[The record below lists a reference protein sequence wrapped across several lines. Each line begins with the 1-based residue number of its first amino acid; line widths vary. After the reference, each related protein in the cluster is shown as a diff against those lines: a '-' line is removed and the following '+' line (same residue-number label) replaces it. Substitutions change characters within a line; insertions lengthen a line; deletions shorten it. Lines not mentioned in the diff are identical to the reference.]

1 MRLYR
6 RISFS
11 ALALVAA
18 SVAQAQTAT
27 TGAISGT
34 VLDQAGLPVA
44 NARLSL
50 ASAQITRTTVSDA
63 QGHFVMGLLNP
74 GDWKITVTGGNDL
87 QPATQTV
94 TVSTNSTTPVTLR
107 LAKESTAEVTVVGN
121 ATAID
126 ATSISQ
132 GVNLTSEVFTQLP
145 ITRNLNDLTYLAPS
159 THFGGTMSEGEGLDY
174 SMSGASGAE
183 NQFII
188 DGLVT
193 NDPRYGGQ
201 GTELVPDFIDTVEV
215 QTGGFK
221 PEFSALGGVFNA
233 TIKSGTNDV
242 KAGVWTTFAPAN
254 LEAKPKFNDAG
265 FRQGTPADRYDVG
278 FDFGGPLI
286 KDKLFYFV
294 GADGNFE
301 TGKPSEPN
309 NSGFG
314 GNRDKVNTYQY
325 IIKLNW
331 YINQDQQLTGTYFA
345 TDRKD
350 THDNAFPDGY
360 GNAQYGR
367 TIKYSTDNL
376 SLVWDWTIA
385 PTVLLSVKAGA
396 SHLDNPTLPTDTS
409 NINIDD
415 QYWFSPGGGGPD
427 PALDGTDYF
436 RGGYGAYDHEKG
448 DTTQFKADL
457 TWLVGAHTLKFG
469 VSSLESS
476 YFREDFASG
485 PAGQNLTWGIYGDSL
500 SSTGVTAY
508 STYYG
513 NIGGAKVKAS
523 YRGIYAQDTWEI
535 RSGLRLFYG
544 ARAETQ
550 EQKDLYGRTFLKFND
565 LGKYIQPRL
574 GFTWDINNDGRSKL
588 NGSYAWYYE
597 QIPQRIGIR
606 EFGNQQYFLSFYDVT
621 YSPTGLGTLGASSG
635 TLDYGT
641 PFNFVPVAH
650 GIKLPKRTEVTLGY
664 EQLLGKGYVFS
675 VNGIYRDLKDPI
687 EDSTIIDSAGNAYN
701 YADYANGIQQ
711 AILWNPGSSV
721 SWTARPGS
729 TDAAGNDISGQTVTV
744 NNSLFPDPK
753 NRYIALTASLKRQ
766 TERAYWSASYTWSHL
781 YGNYEGVIAPDLG
794 GGGQP
799 DGNITASWD
808 YWPYVGTGNLNQ
820 DRRHSFKAY
829 GSYRLSVGPGDL
841 IVGANWTWQSGL
853 PVSLFDD
860 GSSTLGLAPGTLGSP
875 NPLDPGQYYNSTPDH
890 LLLGNHGRTPSTSL
904 VDLHTAYEWKV
915 GHGKLVPSID
925 VFNLFNART
934 TLSVW
939 QYATHGGSDA
949 LDTRYG
955 QPQEWQLGRRLQF
968 GVKYQF

>member
-1 MRLYR
+1 MASVRRLC
-6 RISFS
+6 FS
-11 ALALVAA
+11 ALALVAGTA
-18 SVAQAQTAT
+18 AFAQTAT
-27 TGAISGT
+27 TGAVSGT
-34 VLDQAGLPVA
+34 VLDGSGQPVA
-44 NARLSL
+44 GATVTL
-50 ASAQITRTTVSDA
+50 ASSQITRTVTTDA
-63 QGHFVMGLLNP
+63 SGHFLAGLLNP
-74 GDWKITVTGGNDL
+74 GSWRVTVQHAGAAS
-87 QPATQTV
+87 ATQTV
-94 TVSTNSTTPVTLR
+94 SVSTNTTSPMVLH
-107 LAKESTAEVTVVGN
+107 LAEEGTATVTVMGT
-121 ATAID
+121 AAAID
-126 ATSISQ
+126 PTTTSQ
-132 GVNLTSEVFTQLP
+132 GINLPSEVFSKLP
-145 ITRNLNDLTYLAPS
+145 TSRNLNDLAYLAPS

-233 TIKSGTNDV
+233 TIKSGTNDLRASAWV
-242 KAGVWTTFAPAN
+242 TWAPAD
-254 LEAKPKFNDAG
+254 LVAKPKSNEAG
-265 FRQGTPADRYDVG
+265 FRQATPADRYDVG
-278 FDFGGPLI
+278 FSVGGPLL

-294 GADGNFE
+294 GADGDFQ
-301 TGKPSEPN
+301 TGKTPEAN
-309 NSGFG
+309 NSGFTG
-314 GNRDKVNTYQY
+314 DKDKVTRGQY
-325 IIKLNW
+325 ILKLNW
-331 YINQDQQLTGTYFA
+331 YLAENQQLTGTYFG

-350 THDNAFPDGY
+350 TQANAYPSGY
-360 GNAQYGR
+360 GNAQFGR
-367 TIKYSTDNL
+367 TIKYSTSNV
-376 SLVWDWTIA
+376 SLVWDWSIT

-396 SHLDNPTLPTDTS
+396 SHLDDNTLPTDTTNLS
-409 NINIDD
+409 IDD
-415 QYWFSPGGGGPD
+415 QYWFSAGGPSPN
-427 PALDGTDYF
+427 PALDGFDYY
-436 RGGYGAYDHEKG
+436 RGGYGSYAHEKG
-448 DTTQFKADL
+448 DTSQLKADL
-457 TWLVGAHTLKFG
+457 TWIAGDHTLKFG
-469 VSSLESS
+469 ASYLSSS

-485 PAGQNLTWGIYGDSL
+485 PAGQNLTWGIYEDPS

-508 STYYG
+508 STLYG
-513 NIGGAKVKAS
+513 NIGGAKVKAI
-523 YRGIYAQDTWEI
+523 YQGYYAQDTWELAT
-535 RSGLRLFYG
+535 GFRLFYG

-550 EQKDLYGRTFLKFND
+550 EQKDLYGRTFLKFTD

-574 GFTWDINNDGRSKL
+574 GFTWDLHKDGRSKL

-606 EFGNQQYFLSFYDVT
+606 EFGNQQFLLQYYDVT
-621 YSPTGLGTLGASSG
+621 YSPTGLGTLGANTG
-635 TLDYGT
+635 TVDYGT

-650 GIKLPKRTEVTLGY
+650 GIKLPKRTEVTLGF
-664 EQLLGKGYVFS
+664 EQAIGQNLVFS

-687 EDSTIIDSAGNAYN
+687 EDSTIIDPAGNPYN
-701 YADYANGIQQ
+701 YADYANGIAQ

-744 NNSLFPDPK
+744 NNSLYPEAK
-753 NRYIALTASLKRQ
+753 NRYVALTVGLKRQ
-766 TERAYWSASYTWSHL
+766 TATTFWSLNYTWSHL

-808 YWPYVGTGNLNQ
+808 YWPYVGTGDLNQ

-829 GSYRLSVGPGDL
+829 GSHKFMLGSLAWTVGGS
-841 IVGANWTWQSGL
+841 WTWQSGL

-875 NPLDPGQYYNSTPDH
+875 NPLDPGQYDNSTPDH
-890 LLLGNHGRTPSTSL
+890 FQLGNHGRTASTSQ
-904 VDLHTAYEWKV
+904 VDFHTDLEWKL
-915 GHGKLVPSID
+915 GKGKLIPSVD

-934 TLSVW
+934 VTSVW
-939 QYATHGGSDA
+939 QYATHSYTDLPDA
-949 LDTRYG
+949 RYG
-955 QPQEWQLGRRLQF
+955 QPQEWLEGRRIQF